1 MALPARGT
9 NRARLA
15 GENRGR
21 EMTRRLALFSAVML
35 LLAAAAGAQEHPA
48 VTAQPNTIYV
58 GADGRYDSAP
68 DTVLVQFNISAQE
81 ETAKA
86 AYDRASRAA
95 EQIRQILR
103 SNGIEPKAAEIGF
116 FSLEPVYDYRNP
128 KRKLIAYRVNSSVSL
143 KLKDFAK
150 VAPIVSQV
158 SDMDVTADQTVSYT
172 LDNVDSAKLK
182 AAEDAYRHAREE
194 AAAVAGAA
202 GRTLGGLSYA
212 SVDTYE
218 QVRVVVPRMA
228 RAMGAAVAAPAPTEQ
243 FTPQKITVTAHVN
256 ALFAMK

>member
-1 MALPARGT
+1 MISRL
-9 NRARLA
+9 ARL
-15 GENRGR
+15 
-21 EMTRRLALFSAVML
+21 SAAML
-35 LLAAAAGAQEHPA
+35 LLAAAAVAQEHPA
-48 VTAQPNTIYV
+48 VTAQPNTIFV
-58 GADGRYDSAP
+58 GADGKYESAP
-68 DTVLVQFNISAQE
+68 DTALVQFNISAQE
-81 ETAKA
+81 DTAKA
-86 AYDRASRAA
+86 AYDRSSRAA

-143 KLKDFAK
+143 KLKDFSK

-158 SDMDVTADQTVSYT
+158 SDMDVTADQAVSYI
-172 LDNVDSAKLK
+172 LDNMDSAKLK
-182 AAEDAYRHAREE
+182 ATEDAYRRVRAE

-202 GRTLGGLSYA
+202 GRTLGELSYA

-218 QVRVVVPRMA
+218 QVRMVVPTMA
-228 RAMGAAVAAPAPTEQ
+228 RAMGAAMAAPAPTEQ

-256 ALFAMK
+256 ALFGMK